1 MALAALGWQFTSA
14 ARWDCCCI
22 TSDVAAGS
30 SDALTEAALHF
41 GRQKRAKQSL
51 LLVQRYKKFK
61 EQETRAEAERQLA
74 SLEQTPPQDREQLLR
89 DLHDELRA
97 MARGAT
103 TITVALFLGSYVL
116 ADCSCATNAGGACSS
131 TAHACNSC
139 CCSSN
144 LVHPVLLRCTCSA
157 MAECRRAASG
167 VQVFSNLMYLTDDPV
182 VYCCRNCVICNVC
195 ICR

>member
-1 MALAALGWQFTSA
+1 LALAALGWQFTSA

-74 SLEQTPPQDREQLLR
+74 SLEQTPPQEREQLVR

-103 TITVALFLGSYVL
+103 TIAIVLLLGGSVL
-116 ADCSCATNAGGACSS
+116 AACNSTRTAGAGSRILHACTALLLLLLLLLTDQIGRAACSS
-131 TAHACNSC
+131 GSSMLNMALLGCTCNSLAN
-139 CCSSN
+139 SK
-144 LVHPVLLRCTCSA
+144 RAGSA
-157 MAECRRAASG
+157 MQPLRQATSYAL
-167 VQVFSNLMYLTDDPV
+167 Q
-182 VYCCRNCVICNVC
+182 
-195 ICR
+195 